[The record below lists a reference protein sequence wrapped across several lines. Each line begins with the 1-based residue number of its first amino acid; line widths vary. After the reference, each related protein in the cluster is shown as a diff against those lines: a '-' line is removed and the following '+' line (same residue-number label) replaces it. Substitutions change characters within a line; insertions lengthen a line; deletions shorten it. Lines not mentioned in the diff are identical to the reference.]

1 MRQPP
6 SGGVRKDE
14 GDAEN
19 DVEDAHAHHDPEGQ
33 PRVSGAAQGGI
44 DGKDHAAEGGREG
57 GHIDVL
63 QGVGPGGFIHG
74 QHVRDQEAAACEEQP
89 AGDDAGQ
96 QPQHGGLVQ
105 PVLRLG
111 VIPGSGHAGDDGRGP
126 HHDGPL
132 DDEAEPHEEDD
143 GPHAVGDVD
152 GVLRVQPDF
161 GSNEE
166 VGGGDEEA
174 QKLFQEG
181 PEGNDGDLAGQ
192 GQSGKF
198 TPQAG
203 ARRPAADNALS
214 RVTRTHRWAV

>member
-1 MRQPP
+1 MRETMAVAPIMMDPWMTKPNHMRKTTAPMP
-6 SGGVRKDE
+6 S
-14 GDAEN
+14 
-19 DVEDAHAHHDPEGQ
+19 
-33 PRVSGAAQGGI
+33 
-44 DGKDHAAEGGREG
+44 
-57 GHIDVL
+57 
-63 QGVGPGGFIHG
+63 
-74 QHVRDQEAAACEEQP
+74 
-89 AGDDAGQ
+89 
-96 QPQHGGLVQ
+96 
-105 PVLRLG
+105 
-111 VIPGSGHAGDDGRGP
+111 
-126 HHDGPL
+126 
-132 DDEAEPHEEDD
+132 
-143 GPHAVGDVD
+143 GDVD

-214 RVTRTHRWAV
+214 RVTRTNRWAV

>member
-1 MRQPP
+1 M
-6 SGGVRKDE
+6 
-14 GDAEN
+14 
-19 DVEDAHAHHDPEGQ
+19 
-33 PRVSGAAQGGI
+33 
-44 DGKDHAAEGGREG
+44 
-57 GHIDVL
+57 
-63 QGVGPGGFIHG
+63 
-74 QHVRDQEAAACEEQP
+74 RDQEAAACEKQP

-143 GPHAVGDVD
+143 SPHAVGDVD

-161 GSNEE
+161 GGNEE